1 MLDFILFNPAV
12 ALAFYGGLAGMAVWA
27 TWHDF
32 DLKPVGIALAF
43 CYIVTNLIG
52 LTVPVPSQPGPYSAI
67 QILIAAMAVHAWGEH
82 RSRRLIALVCV
93 SLASVGANIAFVLNF
108 PPDQRQI
115 FLWELTTNMCFAG
128 ECLLASW
135 LGIAHGYRIGRF
147 AHRVRLDRGLAQP
160 DAAREIDP

>member
-12 ALAFYGGLAGMAVWA
+12 ALAFYGSLAGLALWA

-32 DLKPVGIALAF
+32 DLLAVGVALAF
-43 CYIVTNLIG
+43 CFVISNIIG
-52 LTVPVPSQPGPYSAI
+52 LTVAVANQPGPYSAI
-67 QILIAAMAVHAWGEH
+67 QILIAAMAVQAWGEH
-82 RSRRLIALVCV
+82 RSRKLIALVCV

-135 LGIAHGYRIGRF
+135 MGIAHGYRVGRF
-147 AHRVRLDRGLAQP
+147 SARVLPDRGVAQP
-160 DAAREIDP
+160 DAAREIEP